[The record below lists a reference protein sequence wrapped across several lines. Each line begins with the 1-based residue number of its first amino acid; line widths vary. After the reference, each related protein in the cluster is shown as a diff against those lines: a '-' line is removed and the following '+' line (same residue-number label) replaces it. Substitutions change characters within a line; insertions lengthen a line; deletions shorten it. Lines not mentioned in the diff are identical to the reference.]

1 MCDEAPA
8 GRPACD
14 GRRLGC
20 RRAAAGPGP
29 AQRPASADE
38 HFRAAVAQAAQDA
51 EFRDFAA
58 RMGTVIDVRGARD
71 FDAFM
76 ARDDRDIAALMEQIG
91 LKKQ

>member
-1 MCDEAPA
+1 MPKGTPEAVIA
-8 GRPACD
+8 
-14 GRRLGC
+14 RLE
-20 RRAAAGPGP
+20 RA
-29 AQRPASADE
+29 
-38 HFRAAVAQAAQDA
+38 FTQAAQDA